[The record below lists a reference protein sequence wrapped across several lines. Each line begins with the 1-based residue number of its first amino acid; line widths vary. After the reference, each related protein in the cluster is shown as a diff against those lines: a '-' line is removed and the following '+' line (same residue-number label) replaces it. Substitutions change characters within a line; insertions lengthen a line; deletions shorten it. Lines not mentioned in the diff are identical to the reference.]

1 MDQQIERY
9 EPNRDGTGRRR
20 RMTID
25 DEDLDEYSRRFQRN
39 APQINTNTRRN
50 NHSNGNNNL

>member
-20 RMTID
+20 RMTIE

-39 APQINTNTRRN
+39 APQINRRN